1 MRVFLAGEGPDDL
14 GDWYHPPQYRK
25 DPPQTG
31 IIEALLRRVAAHD
44 FTVIAARPWKAI
56 RKYRL
61 RPPRR
66 PEVQNVLGLM
76 LEADEARSDFLI
88 FVRDQDG
95 DTDRQAHIDEGLRL
109 AREGSFSPTPIGAV
123 AIQEIEAWLLALLG
137 ERRSE
142 QLSDPKTGL
151 KERHGVADRPAK
163 VAIVEGA
170 SLDTLPDDAR
180 SLRTFLDEVLAS
192 FVQGS

>member
-1 MRVFLAGEGPDDL
+1 
-14 GDWYHPPQYRK
+14 
-25 DPPQTG
+25 
-31 IIEALLRRVAAHD
+31 
-44 FTVIAARPWKAI
+44 
-56 RKYRL
+56 
-61 RPPRR
+61 
-66 PEVQNVLGLM
+66 
-76 LEADEARSDFLI
+76 
-88 FVRDQDG
+88 
-95 DTDRQAHIDEGLRL
+95 AHIDEGLRL
-109 AREGSFSPTPIGAV
+109 ARDGSFSPAPIGAV

-151 KERHGVADRPAK
+151 KEKHGVADRPAK

-180 SLRTFLDEVLAS
+180 SLRTFLDELLAR